1 MIIPTVTTRVRKV
14 RAMCRRAEEIAISV
28 VRNPDSTMEDVK
40 LMRETLLEIDK
51 QVARVD
57 KSLCKANICVGGRP
71 LTIRG
76 KLRL

>member
-1 MIIPTVTTRVRKV
+1 MNRHDVIAKIRKV
-14 RAMCRRAEEIAISV
+14 RAMCRQAEELAISV

-57 KSLCKANICVGGRP
+57 ESLCKANIRAGV
-71 LTIRG
+71 RG

>member
-1 MIIPTVTTRVRKV
+1 MDRHKVSIKVRKM
-14 RAMCRRAEEIAISV
+14 RGMCRQAEELAISV
-28 VRNPDSTMEDVK
+28 VRNPDSTLEDVK

-51 QVARVD
+51 HVARAD
-57 KSLCKANICVGGRP
+57 KSLCKANIRAGDRP